1 MQLSVI
7 EKYLPR
13 GARQIAKTLLERGY
27 GAWIVGGCVRDC
39 LLGELSEEAKPPSD
53 WDLATSATPEEVT
66 RLFRHVIPTGIEHG
80 TVTVLMGKEP
90 FEVTTLRADADYHDG
105 RRPSSVAF
113 VRNIEDDLARRDF
126 TVNAIAYEP
135 ESHVL
140 VDPYGGVDD
149 LRARVIRAVGEP
161 GARFAEDGL
170 RVLRAARFVA
180 TLDFE
185 LEPKTKAAIAPSLD
199 SYRKVS
205 AERVREEWMK
215 AMKARAPSR
224 AFDVMLQTGILE
236 VTAPELLESVGCEQN
251 RYHAYDVWGHSMAC
265 LDACPRS
272 PVLRRAGLFHDVGK
286 PRSRAFSEKTKDYTF
301 YNHEAIGAKMTGP
314 ILERLKF
321 SNAERERIVGLVRH
335 HLICYDE
342 SWSDAAVRRWLRR
355 VTPELAEDLY
365 ELGRAD
371 ALGKGRDA
379 ENDVENIQR
388 LKQRAEK
395 LVAEGTALSTRD
407 LAISGNDLIR
417 ELGLRPG
424 PIFKEILGQ
433 LLEEVTDDPSKNE
446 RASLLSRA
454 RDLSRDEPRE
464 T

>member
-7 EKYLPR
+7 DKYLPQ
-13 GARQIAKTLLERGY
+13 GARQIARALHEQGY

-39 LLGELSEEAKPPSD
+39 LLCELSGEPQPPSD

-90 FEVTTLRADADYHDG
+90 FEVTTLRADLDYHDG

-140 VDPYGGVDD
+140 VDPHGGVDD
-149 LRARVIRAVGEP
+149 LRAKVIRAVGEP

-205 AERVREEWMK
+205 AERVREEWLK

-251 RYHAYDVWGHSMAC
+251 RFHAYDVWGHGMAC
-265 LDACPRS
+265 MDACPRS
-272 PVLRRAGLFHDVGK
+272 PVLRMAGLFHDVGK
-286 PRSRAFSEKTKDYTF
+286 PRSRAFSEKTQDYTF
-301 YNHEAIGAKMTGP
+301 YNHEAIGANMTGP

-335 HLICYDE
+335 HLICYDD

-355 VTPELAEDLY
+355 VSPELAEDLY

-371 ALGKGRDA
+371 ALGKGRDP
-379 ENDVENIQR
+379 EGDVENIRR
-388 LKQRAEK
+388 LKERAEK
-395 LVAEGTALSTRD
+395 LVREGTALSTKD
-407 LAISGNDLIR
+407 LAISGNDLIS

-433 LLEEVTDDPSKNE
+433 LLEEVTDDPQRNG
-446 RASLLSRA
+446 RDTLLNRA
-454 RDLSRDEPRE
+454 RELSGGRKES
-464 T
+464 